1 LDIELLLSK
10 DARVMLTLNLWIEAS
25 LVNGALGYVQN
36 IVYRPGSAPPL
47 PPSYVLMDFD
57 SYSRIPFDDHHPQR
71 VPIPAI
77 DRGNTKQIP
86 LRLAWALTIHKS
98 QGLTLQRATIDIGP
112 TERTGLTFVA
122 ISRVKSLQG
131 IRIMP
136 PFTCDKYEKMKAR
149 KQVARRKEEQ
159 RKLGTL
165 EAV

>member
-1 LDIELLLSK
+1 
-10 DARVMLTLNLWIEAS
+10 
-25 LVNGALGYVQN
+25 
-36 IVYRPGSAPPL
+36 
-47 PPSYVLMDFD
+47 MDFD

-71 VPIPAI
+71 VPIPTI

-122 ISRVKSLQG
+122 ISRIKSLQG
-131 IRIMP
+131 IRIIP
-136 PFTCDKYEKMKAR
+136 PFTYDKYEKMKAG

-159 RKLGTL
+159 SRLGTL
-165 EAV
+165 EVI